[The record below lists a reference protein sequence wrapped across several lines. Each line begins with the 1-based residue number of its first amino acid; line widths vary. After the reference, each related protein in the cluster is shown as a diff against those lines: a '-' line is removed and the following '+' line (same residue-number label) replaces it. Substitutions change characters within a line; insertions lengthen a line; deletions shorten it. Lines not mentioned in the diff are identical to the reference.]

1 MRRTIR
7 VAILVFVVALL
18 AVPVTALAMDDAQG
32 QDDALEATSVS
43 SETDGGGSA
52 SALNGKAFQTIKVP
66 QEKYSV
72 AQLASA
78 FKIKAEASTPLSFS
92 SSNEKVAKVDAS
104 GKVTVGKRTGSATI
118 TITAA
123 ETDQYAAAEKK
134 VKVRVSAYKKP
145 NGMVVHSAGGT
156 PSHVHMFHMG
166 WNFVLRCT
174 DPDVANHAATAARY
188 ITKNSHFSY
197 AGRFPTS
204 QASVNKRA
212 SIYFAIVKVTG
223 KNPTY
228 KQLKKIMS
236 VNTYASTSC
245 TPAILCTYWL
255 YYNMSTKIPLK
266 WYGRFSKKAYMYY
279 CGAPNVEAH
288 QLEKAIRQVNK
299 EYRAKGKLAPFKIIY
314 VPASKRSS
322 FFGHPGKNL
331 KRGDIIAACP
341 NPNANGHT
349 AMVM

>member
-1 MRRTIR
+1 M
-7 VAILVFVVALL
+7 VFVAALL
-18 AVPVTALAMDDAQG
+18 ALPVTALAVDNAQS
-32 QDDALEATSVS
+32 QDDALEAAQVS
-43 SETDGGGSA
+43 SETAEGEAGATGE
-52 SALNGKAFQTIKVP
+52 KAFQTIKVP

-78 FKIKAEASTPLSFS
+78 FKIKATASTPLSFS
-92 SSNEKVAKVDAS
+92 SSDERVAKVDAS
-104 GKVTVGKRTGSATI
+104 GKVTVGKRTGTSTI
-118 TITAA
+118 TITAE

-134 VKVRVSAYKKP
+134 VKVKVSAYKKA

-156 PSHVHMFHMG
+156 PSHEHYFHMS
-166 WNFVLRCT
+166 WNFILRCT
-174 DPDVANHAATAARY
+174 DPDIANHAATAARY
-188 ITKNSHFSY
+188 ITQNSHFGY

-204 QASVNKRA
+204 QSSVNKRA
-212 SIYFAIVKVTG
+212 SIYFAIVKLTG

-228 KQLKKIMS
+228 EQLKKIKKVS
-236 VNTYASTSC
+236 TYASTSC

-266 WYGRFSKKAYMYY
+266 WYGRFSKKAYKYY

-314 VPASKRSS
+314 VPSGKRSS
-322 FFGHPGKNL
+322 YFSRPSKHL